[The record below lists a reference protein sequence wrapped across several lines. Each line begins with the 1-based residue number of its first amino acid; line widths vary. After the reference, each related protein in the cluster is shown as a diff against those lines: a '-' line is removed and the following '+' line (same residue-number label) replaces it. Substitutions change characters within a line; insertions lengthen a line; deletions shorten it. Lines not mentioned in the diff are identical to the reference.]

1 MCYPQ
6 IILKK
11 LSKEIYIFQIPP
23 TILLIFPNVNLPNS
37 KSNYL
42 TKNQTLDFHFN
53 FNSNIKRE
61 KLKIYAKHSITTGQ

>member
-61 KLKIYAKHSITTGQ
+61 KLKIYEKHSITTSQ